1 IFQCRTED
9 VAPIRNID
17 SYAYNNSTTS
27 APIILDAD
35 EAVLGPSRTL
45 KPGEDRIWKIQPGL
59 EECTFPWIYPTGEGG
74 ELDAKRPVP
83 LKLRDYCKLR

>member
-1 IFQCRTED
+1 YFK
-9 VAPIRNID
+9 
-17 SYAYNNSTTS
+17 
-27 APIILDAD
+27 
-35 EAVLGPSRTL
+35 SRTL